1 MKGNKGKFLDL
12 GCSLPKKINNT
23 YLLELNDWFGI
34 SLDILDF
41 SSEWKE
47 RRCPF
52 IQSNCLMEDYNKL
65 LPNYYDSNIIDYLT
79 LDMEGVGDRFKLL
92 SKIMETNYEFKI
104 ITIEHD
110 GYLGQSFI
118 EQEKIPQRE
127 LLKSKGYKL
136 ICSDIS
142 HPNAPEMY
150 FEDWWINPK
159 YFENNEIEKW
169 VSDKVSCD
177 KIFDKLGITYELS
190 DESKKR

>member
-1 MKGNKGKFLDL
+1 
-12 GCSLPKKINNT
+12 
-23 YLLELNDWFGI
+23 
-34 SLDILDF
+34 
-41 SSEWKE
+41 
-47 RRCPF
+47 
-52 IQSNCLMEDYNKL
+52 MEDYNKL

-110 GYLGQSFI
+110 GYLGQNFI

-159 YFENNEIEKW
+159 YFENDEIEKW